1 MRPIITRDFTEAML
15 MIDDIPDRSLE
26 ESRNKTSQK
35 EIQILESLSS
45 GPLSESVD
53 TKDKMYYF
61 RKLQEAKS

>member
-1 MRPIITRDFTEAML
+1 
-15 MIDDIPDRSLE
+15 MIDDIPEPNHEKGRKKSL
-26 ESRNKTSQK
+26 QK

-53 TKDKMYYF
+53 TRDKMYYF

>member
-1 MRPIITRDFTEAML
+1 

-26 ESRNKTSQK
+26 ENRTETSQK
-35 EIQILESLSS
+35 EMQILESLSS
-45 GPLSESVD
+45 GSLSESVD

>member
-1 MRPIITRDFTEAML
+1 

-26 ESRNKTSQK
+26 ESRNTTSQK

>member
-1 MRPIITRDFTEAML
+1 

-26 ESRNKTSQK
+26 DSQK
-35 EIQILESLSS
+35 ESDQKEMQILESLSS